1 MLRQIKISRLL
12 FQWLLSTFGMII
24 LAFLFPG
31 VIVTDAGS
39 VFFAS
44 AMIGLLNALLWPL
57 FMQIA
62 LPVTVATLGLA
73 SLVLNGLI
81 VSVTSY
87 ILPGFT
93 VTNFWAA
100 IGVSLGLAI
109 LTAVFHQLLVINDD
123 DTYYRNVI
131 KRQAKKNKNIVKTKI
146 PGILFL
152 QIDGLAYEVL
162 KRALSDG
169 NAPTLAKWLR
179 EGDYRLEKWET
190 MWSSQTG
197 ASQAG
202 ILMGSNKNIPAFRWL
217 EKDTNKIMTCG
228 HPRDVRK
235 IEERITTHKGLLAHD
250 GASRGNLF
258 SGDAQYTLL
267 TLSTVTNPDR
277 KHFGQDY
284 YAYFANPYNFTRTVI
299 FVISDIFHE
308 IRESIKQ
315 RQWNVLPRLDK
326 KGRFYPLL
334 RAWTNVVQ
342 RDIVIQTLISDMYKG
357 RSVIYA
363 DFVGYDEVS
372 HHSGVERFQTIA
384 VLREIDKQIARL
396 APIAK
401 DAPRPYHL
409 VILSDHGQ
417 TQGATF
423 NQRTG
428 VTLQELVHALSNK
441 KVTSET
447 KNEEGTMYLKAAVT
461 EASAPKNVAGK
472 TLHSM
477 TKKQTANGHNEP
489 GREITVMASG
499 CLGLI
504 YFNTIKRRATYEE
517 IQKLYP
523 GLIDGLRK
531 QKYIGFLLMNSKK
544 YGGIIIN
551 KNGIYP
557 LAKEY
562 ARRNNPLRGFG
573 SHALEKVRAT
583 NKNNYVADIMINSF
597 YDKNVDE
604 VAAFE
609 EQVGSH
615 GGMGGKQ
622 SYPFVFFP
630 KNWYFPQKE
639 LLGAEKLHLLLKHWL
654 LDIGQLPK
662 LSSEI
667 YQLKNPALNKQMS

>member
-123 DTYYRNVI
+123 NTYYRNVI

-308 IRESIKQ
+308 IRE
-315 RQWNVLPRLDK
+315 
-326 KGRFYPLL
+326 
-334 RAWTNVVQ
+334 
-342 RDIVIQTLISDMYKG
+342 
-357 RSVIYA
+357 
-363 DFVGYDEVS
+363 
-372 HHSGVERFQTIA
+372 
-384 VLREIDKQIARL
+384 
-396 APIAK
+396 
-401 DAPRPYHL
+401 
-409 VILSDHGQ
+409 
-417 TQGATF
+417 
-423 NQRTG
+423 
-428 VTLQELVHALSNK
+428 
-441 KVTSET
+441 
-447 KNEEGTMYLKAAVT
+447 
-461 EASAPKNVAGK
+461 
-472 TLHSM
+472 
-477 TKKQTANGHNEP
+477 
-489 GREITVMASG
+489 
-499 CLGLI
+499 
-504 YFNTIKRRATYEE
+504 
-517 IQKLYP
+517 
-523 GLIDGLRK
+523 
-531 QKYIGFLLMNSKK
+531 
-544 YGGIIIN
+544 
-551 KNGIYP
+551 
-557 LAKEY
+557 
-562 ARRNNPLRGFG
+562 
-573 SHALEKVRAT
+573 
-583 NKNNYVADIMINSF
+583 
-597 YDKNVDE
+597 
-604 VAAFE
+604 
-609 EQVGSH
+609 
-615 GGMGGKQ
+615 
-622 SYPFVFFP
+622 
-630 KNWYFPQKE
+630 
-639 LLGAEKLHLLLKHWL
+639 
-654 LDIGQLPK
+654 
-662 LSSEI
+662 
-667 YQLKNPALNKQMS
+667 